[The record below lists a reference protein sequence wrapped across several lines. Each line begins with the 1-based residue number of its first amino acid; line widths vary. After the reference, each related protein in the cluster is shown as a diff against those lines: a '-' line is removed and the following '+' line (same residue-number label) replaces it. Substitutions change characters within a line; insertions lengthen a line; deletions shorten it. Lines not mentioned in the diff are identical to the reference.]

1 MLRKFLNR
9 KRDLEREKEE
19 KNDILLPVVIEE
31 DIFSGRN
38 LIVEKLLKVAIV
50 ILGILLFRQYMI
62 NQDLQNQI
70 DFNRRIN
77 IAVEVKKEII
87 YYKQIFSFYELDEM
101 NDEITYFEERIN
113 LSVNLESLLKT
124 CSDYY
129 DWKIC
134 SGLEATHFI

>member
-9 KRDLEREKEE
+9 KRKRG
-19 KNDILLPVVIEE
+19 KNDILLPAVIEE
-31 DIFSGRN
+31 GVNFSTRN

-70 DFNRRIN
+70 DFNRGIN

-101 NDEITYFEERIN
+101 NNEITYFEERIN
-113 LSVNLESLLKT
+113 LSVNLESLLET

>member
-70 DFNRRIN
+70 DFNRGIN
-77 IAVEVKKEII
+77 IAVEVKKKLYII
-87 YYKQIFSFYELDEM
+87 NKFFLFM
-101 NDEITYFEERIN
+101 N
-113 LSVNLESLLKT
+113 
-124 CSDYY
+124 
-129 DWKIC
+129 
-134 SGLEATHFI
+134 